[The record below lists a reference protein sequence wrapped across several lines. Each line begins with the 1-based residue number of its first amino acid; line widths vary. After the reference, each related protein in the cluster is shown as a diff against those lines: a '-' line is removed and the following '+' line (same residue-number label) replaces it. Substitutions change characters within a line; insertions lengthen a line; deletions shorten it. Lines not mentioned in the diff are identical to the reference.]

1 MDTPFQI
8 GLLEEGAGPAWL
20 SLMNSGLRDCPG
32 FEPLVDLDYQRMW
45 GGGRARTGL
54 TLAAEREGELVGAV
68 SLILGTRRDRL
79 RDLVVRPDARRCGVG
94 TALVEAAL
102 DRFRSRG
109 LHPSTGSGQ
118 CLAEGQDW
126 DAPSYR
132 AFYEA
137 LGFHPVRRYLFLRW
151 DLTAPLPALPLNHEV
166 VVRQATLADLEE
178 MSDLY
183 ARMYSPY
190 WDWSRDGTLEEVRE
204 KYHARF
210 AQRLSERENDR
221 VYLVAVLEGRL
232 VAGITA
238 RIDQEYNRAKGVA
251 LGSLNPG
258 GVGVLPA
265 YRRRG
270 IGSRLLAECLS
281 LLRERG
287 MRHATVWTFSYLE
300 SEAPAV
306 VLYRRGGA
314 TVARR
319 SLGWEK
325 AL

>member
-1 MDTPFQI
+1 MDAPFQI
-8 GLLEEGAGPAWL
+8 SLLEEGAGPAWL

-45 GGGRARTGL
+45 GGDRATAGF
-54 TLAAEREGELVGAV
+54 TLGAERGGELVGAL
-68 SLILGTRRDRL
+68 SLIFGGRRGCL

-94 TALVEAAL
+94 TALVEVAL

-109 LHPSTGSGQ
+109 LYPSTGSGQ
-118 CLAEGQDW
+118 CLSEGQGW
-126 DAPSYR
+126 DASSYR
-132 AFYEA
+132 AFYKA
-137 LGFHPVRRYLFLRW
+137 LDFRLVRRYLLLRW
-151 DLTAPLPALPLNHEV
+151 DLAAPLPVLPLNREV
-166 VVRQATLADLEE
+166 IVRQATLADFEE
-178 MSDLY
+178 ISDLY

-190 WDWSRDGTLEEVRE
+190 WDWSRDGTLEEGRE
-204 KYHARF
+204 KYYGRF
-210 AQRLSERENDR
+210 AQRLSKEESDR
-221 VYLVAVLEGRL
+221 VYLMAVLEGRL
-232 VAGITA
+232 VGGITA
-238 RIDQEYNRAKGVA
+238 RIDQEYNQAKGVA

-265 YRRRG
+265 YRQRG

-300 SEAPAV
+300 GEPPAV
-306 VLYRRGGA
+306 VLYQRAGA
-314 TVARR
+314 AVARR
-319 SLGWEK
+319 KLGWEK